1 MIYAE
6 LFQIPASKA
15 LITDNIAWNLTIAS
29 AVQIWLIPAQIWA
42 DIYSTIPIYLT
53 FMTYYCN
60 MKKTVQFYFNFIN

>member
-42 DIYSTIPIYLT
+42 DIYSTIPIYFTLDI
-53 FMTYYCN
+53 CN
-60 MKKTVQFYFNFIN
+60 HKHALSYFDFQ